1 MKTISCIA
9 VDDEPLALEL
19 ITDHISKISF
29 LELKSAF
36 TSPKKALEY
45 LTLYPVNLIFIDIQ
59 MPGLT
64 GLDFAKI
71 IPDTTQI
78 IFTTAFEQYAVESY
92 NHKATDYLLKP
103 IRFERLLKASEKA
116 LEQNL
121 MKDAV
126 NSVNYIFIN
135 SEHEKIKI
143 NLNDLLYIEGMKDY
157 VKLFLSTQSKP
168 ILTRTN
174 LKGIQELLPLSTFIR
189 IHKSFIVN
197 RNKIVKIKSKAVL
210 INSQEIPLGDKY
222 KDAVDLI
229 L

>member
-1 MKTISCIA
+1 
-9 VDDEPLALEL
+9 
-19 ITDHISKISF
+19 
-29 LELKSAF
+29 
-36 TSPKKALEY
+36 
-45 LTLYPVNLIFIDIQ
+45 

-157 VKLFLSTQSKP
+157 VKLFLSTQAKP

-174 LKGIQELLPLSTFIR
+174 LKGIQELLPLNTFIR

-210 INSQEIPLGDKY
+210 INSHEIPLGDKY
-222 KDAVDLI
+222 KVAVDLI